1 MLLWKNNHKGQVI
14 EALHMTENQEQ
25 LVKKL
30 VTEKENTPDIPAD
43 WHCKTRDVFQTRLER
58 MTGELMRRGI
68 DEMRAYVISAVAGEI
83 GNNSFDH
90 NIGNWR
96 DVVGVWFSFDI
107 FADGKVKVI
116 LADRGRGVL
125 ETLRRVKTS
134 LGTDAEALET
144 AFTEK
149 LSGRAPENRGN
160 GLKFVRS
167 MVNTHGLRLTFAS
180 GNATMMLEAGMKIFS
195 SENVYG

>member
-1 MLLWKNNHKGQVI
+1 
-14 EALHMTENQEQ
+14 MTENQEQ

-30 VTEKENTPDIPAD
+30 VTEKENTSDIPAD

-68 DEMRAYVISAVAGEI
+68 DEMRAYAISAVAGEI

-134 LGTDAEALET
+134 LVTDAEALET

-195 SENVYG
+195 SENVYGCLAILEG